1 MSYLSTSLIFNRLKI
16 IFVVVTVVLLALFIG
31 STYLIISGLREI
43 TKPKKISFSG
53 EAYGT
58 KVVVKNSG
66 DVIVTANDP
75 SVITIGGT
83 VSDVAGC
90 AHQSSS
96 FSWTRKC
103 SGTCE
108 WKTPKI
114 SDEER
119 VKVTRLEICVE
130 QPGKQRCKVLVQR

>member
-1 MSYLSTSLIFNRLKI
+1 MSYPQTPLMPRRHKI
-16 IFVVVTVVLLALFIG
+16 IFGVVSVVVGLLLVAAAHF
-31 STYLIISGLREI
+31 IISGLREI

-114 SDEER
+114 GDEER
-119 VKVTRLEICVE
+119 VKVTRLEICVD